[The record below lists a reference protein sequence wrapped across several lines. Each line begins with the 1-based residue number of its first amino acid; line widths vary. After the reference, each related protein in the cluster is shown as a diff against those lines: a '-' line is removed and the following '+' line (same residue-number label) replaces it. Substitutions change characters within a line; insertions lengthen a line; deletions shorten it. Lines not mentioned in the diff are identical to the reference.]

1 MGSVTIRY
9 SALDF
14 LSSYLLKVADFNP
27 PHLYLTPLG
36 RLSRRSLALEKY
48 WVPGI
53 VLRCLRLILHLTV
66 SVELRHG
73 RRRGH
78 SIYRARLLAYIA
90 SCDKNVAMLHGLLTN
105 YQSGRGCFVSRRFRV
120 TLSDKRL
127 ILWNDAD
134 LCWLVTTNYSFVRVI
149 CNVISSGNS
158 VGSFWCTSSIMT
170 V

>member
-1 MGSVTIRY
+1 M
-9 SALDF
+9 
-14 LSSYLLKVADFNP
+14 
-27 PHLYLTPLG
+27 
-36 RLSRRSLALEKY
+36 
-48 WVPGI
+48 
-53 VLRCLRLILHLTV
+53 RLILHLTV

-78 SIYRARLLAYIA
+78 NIYRARLLAYIA

-158 VGSFWCTSSIMT
+158 VGSFWCKKGKVFPYSLPYRALGPELIPVYRQSARRWREVNHAIYPAVVLPLLSAGPAVTPVAFT
-170 V
+170 RWRYL